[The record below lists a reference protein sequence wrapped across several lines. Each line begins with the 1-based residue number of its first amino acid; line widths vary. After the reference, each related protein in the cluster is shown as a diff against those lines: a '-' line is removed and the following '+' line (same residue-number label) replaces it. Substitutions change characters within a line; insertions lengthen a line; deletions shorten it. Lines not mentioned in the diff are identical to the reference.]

1 MCYKGYNLFTHQLL
15 TSSTNHKGYLTFY
28 SPPYGGGVGGG
39 AAISLAFHSPPYGG
53 GVGGG
58 AAYFLYPISSY
69 AVLRPPS
76 LLFFNIFFLTRSFK
90 SRVAVSCEQ

>member
-39 AAISLAFHSPPYGG
+39 AT
-53 GVGGG
+53 
-58 AAYFLYPISSY
+58 YFLYPISSY